1 MIEFKASGQH
11 AYTFLK
17 WQWQTNLVCPH
28 DLRCAR
34 RVAMFDDKHEAASF
48 LQSVDGEISFFRSI
62 TRARPIGMHRHF
74 HVIAIRNAIFKDT
87 SRLVSIDDL
96 WTKLRSCYN
105 LDALEAIDLEAEGYE
120 SPKSNKST
128 PISIP
133 SPSPSQN
140 LAAHPFFRE
149 EFTLPFDESIEKMIS
164 ERRMRA
170 TASLP
175 SSPVPSPPSIPRTG
189 KKRGRTKLS
198 MAGLVGG
205 DSDSSALTQESG
217 DEDGVSLRASSVVTG
232 TDAGTDH
239 VEDEDIEMRELSI
252 GVYLQ
257 SSQTFVT

>member
-1 MIEFKASGQH
+1 
-11 AYTFLK
+11 
-17 WQWQTNLVCPH
+17 
-28 DLRCAR
+28 
-34 RVAMFDDKHEAASF
+34 MFDDKNEAASF

-96 WTKLRSCYN
+96 WTKIRSCYN
-105 LDALEAIDLEAEGYE
+105 LDALEAIVRAEGYE
-120 SPKSNKST
+120 SPKSHKSS

-149 EFTLPFDESIEKMIS
+149 EFTLPLDDSMEKMIS

-175 SSPVPSPPSIPRTG
+175 SSPIPSPPSIPRTG
-189 KKRGRTKLS
+189 KKRGRTKLN

-217 DEDGVSLRASSVVTG
+217 DEDGISSLRASSVVTG

-239 VEDEDIEMRELSI
+239 VEDEDIEIREPSI

-257 SSQTFVT
+257 SSPVFVIDSVFSPFIPETN

>member
-1 MIEFKASGQH
+1 MVG
-11 AYTFLK
+11 
-17 WQWQTNLVCPH
+17 
-28 DLRCAR
+28 
-34 RVAMFDDKHEAASF
+34 DKNDAASF

-87 SRLVSIDDL
+87 NRLVSIDDL
-96 WTKLRSCYN
+96 WEKLKSCYN

-120 SPKSNKST
+120 SPKTKKSS
-128 PISIP
+128 PVSIP

-149 EFTLPFDESIEKMIS
+149 EFTLPLDESIEKMIS
-164 ERRMRA
+164 ERRIRA

-175 SSPVPSPPSIPRTG
+175 SSPIPSPPSIPRTG
-189 KKRGRTKLS
+189 KKRGKTKFN

-217 DEDGVSLRASSVVTG
+217 DEDGVSSLRASSVVTG

-239 VEDEDIEMRELSI
+239 VEDEDIEMREPSI
-252 GVYLQ
+252 AP
-257 SSQTFVT
+257 SSPRPIRGRGKFTKKGGTGRGRGGGRGGGTEPAPVGRPSKKRKR